1 MIIWVKELRSLTSS
15 VLKLIATV
23 TQCLKQYETMNNTE
37 MKKIIIDQQ
46 ELIVLLR
53 NKLARLRGKYG
64 EALDEIEFNGKTY

>member
-1 MIIWVKELRSLTSS
+1 
-15 VLKLIATV
+15 
-23 TQCLKQYETMNNTE
+23 

-64 EALDEIEFNGKTY
+64 EALDEIEFDKNWDHYSGLPSPSSYE